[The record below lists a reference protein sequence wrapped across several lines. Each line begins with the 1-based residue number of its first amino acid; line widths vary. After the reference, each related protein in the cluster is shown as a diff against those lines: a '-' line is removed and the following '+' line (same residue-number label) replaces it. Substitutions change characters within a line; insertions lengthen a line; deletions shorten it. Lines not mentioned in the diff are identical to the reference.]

1 MRSPVLSHSVQPQ
14 MIVKFIKVFV
24 KPGRLKEYLAAQE
37 VWNREM
43 HGATGFLGSFCGRCG
58 DELDDLYL
66 LLFWRSR
73 DDLDHWMRTE
83 HNRIAALAA
92 ADEHYERIE
101 VRVLD
106 AALTPDMHFPDA

>member
-1 MRSPVLSHSVQPQ
+1 

-24 KPGRLKEYLAAQE
+24 KPGQLQAYLASQE
-37 VWNREM
+37 IWNRQT

-58 DELDDLYL
+58 DEAEQVYL

-73 DDLDHWMRTE
+73 DDLNRWMRTE
-83 HNRIAALAA
+83 HDRIAALAV

-101 VRVLD
+101 VRVLE
-106 AALTPDMHFPDA
+106 AALLPDLRFSEA

>member
-1 MRSPVLSHSVQPQ
+1 

-24 KPGRLKEYLAAQE
+24 KPGQLPAYLAAQE

-58 DELDDLYL
+58 DEPDESYL

-73 DDLDHWMRTE
+73 DDLDGWMHTQ
-83 HNRIAALAA
+83 HDRIAALAG

-106 AALTPDMHFPDA
+106 AALAPDMNFPDT